1 MNLRKYNWPVCLLAL
16 ALTVLLLLG
25 GEKAW
30 YLLAKD
36 KPLDHAFQGIEGVQ
50 TVSRTRE
57 DGIALLRVTL
67 GRTDN
72 FEETYEALWAAAEK
86 ILGQGQF
93 RILLQDTRTPEL
105 EQFYYTVQYDAEEAV
120 QTGQFS
126 SMVRRI
132 EEKSGQAGVRAAIYV
147 DRQRIYL
154 HFSRAD
160 QDMYV
165 VVPRGDR

>member
-1 MNLRKYNWPVCLLAL
+1 MNLRKYNWPLCLLAL
-16 ALTVLLLLG
+16 ALTVLLLFG
-25 GEKAW
+25 GEEAW

-36 KPLDHAFQGIEGVQ
+36 RPLDNVFQGIEGVQ
-50 TVSRTRE
+50 TVSRTKE
-57 DGIALLRVTL
+57 DGITLLRVTL
-67 GRTDN
+67 GRTAN

-86 ILGQGQF
+86 ILGKGQF

-105 EQFYYTVQYDAEEAV
+105 ERFYYTVQYDAEEAV
-120 QTGQFS
+120 QTGQFG

-132 EEKSGQAGVRAAIYV
+132 QEKAGQAGVKTAVYV

-154 HFSRAD
+154 HFSQAD

-165 VVPRGDR
+165 VVPRGNR